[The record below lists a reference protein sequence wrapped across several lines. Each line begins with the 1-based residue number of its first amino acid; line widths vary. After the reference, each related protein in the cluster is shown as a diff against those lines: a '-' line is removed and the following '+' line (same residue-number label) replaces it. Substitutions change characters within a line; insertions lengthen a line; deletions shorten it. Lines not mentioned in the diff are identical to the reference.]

1 MYFFRLLAPLALL
14 ILVAAPAHATLKAE
28 AAVRNGGGATNNV
41 LCINGGFGSTTAL
54 ASCSDVGNIG
64 LGEARAN
71 YGSLHTYARIHSD
84 GPPAG
89 NLNYQSYAIARF
101 DDRISLG
108 SSILT
113 PGVSTDVRIVMAL
126 SGSVLREQP
135 PFLVGGT
142 ASVPWTFRVLIN
154 ALELQPSN
162 GPLSAVG
169 TFNYDFN
176 MPAGGTVLFGV
187 ELISDARCFGCNGA
201 YDAIAD
207 FFSTATVS
215 SVEVPGLTPD
225 QYDFTSL
232 EGASYANVVPVPE
245 PGTAALMALGLVGI
259 ATVGRRRANEG
270 FGNIDSRA

>member
-1 MYFFRLLAPLALL
+1 LL
-14 ILVAAPAHATLKAE
+14 IIVAAPVHATLQAE
-28 AAVRNGGGATNNV
+28 AAVRTGSGATTGV
-41 LCINGGFGSTTAL
+41 LCTDGGFGSTSAL

-64 LGEARAN
+64 RGEARAN
-71 YGSLHTYARIHSD
+71 YGSLQSYARIHSD
-84 GPPAG
+84 GPPAD
-89 NLNYQSYAIARF
+89 NDNYQSYAIARF

-108 SSILT
+108 SSFLT
-113 PGVSTDVRIVMAL
+113 SGESTDVRIVMAL

-154 ALELQPSN
+154 GLELQPSN

-169 TFNYDFN
+169 AFNYDFN
-176 MPAGGTVLFGV
+176 MPAGGTVLFGA

-215 SVEVPGLTPD
+215 SVDVLGLTPD

-232 EGASYANVVPVPE
+232 EGASYANVVPE
-245 PGTAALMALGLVGI
+245 PGTAALMALGLIGI
-259 ATVGRRRANEG
+259 AAVGRQRAN
-270 FGNIDSRA
+270 